1 MRSWEFLT
9 EEESPYQRGYQA
21 VNKLMSPT
29 QWIDKSPEYQR
40 GYQAVSKLMSPSTWF
55 DKSQK
60 SAQPAAQ
67 TSQKK
72 LPSHEIRN
80 TLVNVSSGQK
90 LYRQDIDNLKT
101 IYAMVDDG
109 SITVNDRKV
118 VLDTLKSAYSGK
130 SLSKE
135 QTEILATLSKR
146 F

>member
-9 EEESPYQRGYQA
+9 EEESPYQQGYQA
-21 VNKLMSPT
+21 VNKLMNPT
-29 QWIDKSPEYQR
+29 QLVSKSPEYQR
-40 GYQAVSKLMSPSTWF
+40 GYQAVNKLMSPSTWF

-60 SAQPAAQ
+60 SAQPA
-67 TSQKK
+67 QKK

-109 SITVNDRKV
+109 SIKVNDRKV
-118 VLDTLKSAYSGK
+118 VLDTLKSAYSGR